1 MACELDYECN
11 REIFDLRLDV
21 DIRCKWRALSTSNPP
36 LPRMCALR
44 YFSRSFMETGFSV
57 FFFSSVLCRP
67 VPLSRTQ
74 SLLAAFHSHRKT
86 FHLRNGLL
94 FPTTQNRWSVKPQLA
109 REVSGRLTCPCPG
122 YTVGRVACKIGEQ
135 SNRPVISMSGAIESS
150 EV

>member
-1 MACELDYECN
+1 MACELDYEGN

-36 LPRMCALR
+36 LPRMWPYVTFLGRLWRPAFL
-44 YFSRSFMETGFSV
+44 YFFLIRS
-57 FFFSSVLCRP
+57 
-67 VPLSRTQ
+67 LSASTAIEDL

-122 YTVGRVACKIGEQ
+122 CTVGRVACKIGEQ
-135 SNRPVISMSGAIESS
+135 SNRPVIFMSGAIESS